1 MVSHAVRVWDLP
13 TRIFHWALMLCV
25 IGLVVTAYRRGD
37 AMEWHFRLG
46 YAVISLLLF
55 RMVWGLLGGRW
66 SRFSSFL
73 FGPRSVIRYLR
84 GQSHPDHLVGHNPLG
99 AASVF
104 ALLALLLVQ
113 VATGLFSDDEVS
125 SAGPLS
131 RLISQTLVSQ
141 VSYYHK
147 GIGQW
152 LIYALVALHLCAI
165 LYHLFV
171 KKHNLIKPMIHGD
184 KVLSQPALPSRDD
197 AVSRTMALVVFAC
210 CAGLV
215 AWGVK
220 LAG

>member
-1 MVSHAVRVWDLP
+1 MVSHTVRVWDLP

-25 IGLVVTAYRRGD
+25 IGLVATAYRRGD

-55 RMVWGLLGGRW
+55 RLAWGVFGGRW

-73 FGPRSVIRYLR
+73 YRPGNVIRYLR
-84 GQSHPDHLVGHNPLG
+84 GRSHPDHLVGHNPMG
-99 AASVF
+99 AVSVF
-104 ALLALLLVQ
+104 ALLALLLGQ
-113 VATGLFSDDEVS
+113 VVTGLFSDDEVS
-125 SAGPLS
+125 SSGPLS
-131 RLISQTLVSQ
+131 RLIGSSLVSQ
-141 VSYYHK
+141 LTYYHK

-152 LIYALVALHLCAI
+152 LIYALVALHVAAI

-171 KKHNLIKPMIHGD
+171 RKDNLIRPMIHGD
-184 KVLSQPALPSRDD
+184 KVLEQPALASRDD
-197 AVSRTMALVVFAC
+197 AVSRSVALVVFAC

-215 AWGVK
+215 TWGVK

>member
-1 MVSHAVRVWDLP
+1 MASYTVRVWDLP
-13 TRIFHWALMLCV
+13 TRIFHWTLMLCV

-46 YAVISLLLF
+46 YAVVSLLLF
-55 RMVWGLLGGRW
+55 RLVWGLLGGRW

-73 FGPRSVIRYLR
+73 YGPRNVIRYLR
-84 GQSHPDHLVGHNPLG
+84 GQNDPDHLVGHNPMG

-104 ALLALLLVQ
+104 ALLALLLAQ

-125 SAGPLS
+125 SSGPLS
-131 RLISQTLVSQ
+131 RLIGPSLVSQ
-141 VSYYHK
+141 VTYYHK

-152 LIYALVALHLCAI
+152 VIYALVALHLGAI
-165 LYHLFV
+165 LFHLFV
-171 KKHNLIKPMIHGD
+171 KKDNLIQPMIHGD
-184 KVLSQPALPSRDD
+184 KVLGRFAQPSRDD
-197 AVSRTMALVVFAC
+197 AASRSMALVIFAC

-215 AWGVK
+215 AWVVK